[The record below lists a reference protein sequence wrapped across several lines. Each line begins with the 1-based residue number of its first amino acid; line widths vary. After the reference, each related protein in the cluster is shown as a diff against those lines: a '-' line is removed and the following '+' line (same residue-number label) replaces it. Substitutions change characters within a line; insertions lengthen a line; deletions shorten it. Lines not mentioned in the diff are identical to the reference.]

1 VSAASYLPF
10 GPPGSLT
17 FGNGRTLAKTHD
29 QNYWIDAV
37 NGTPAGLSLD
47 FGTDEVGNIVGLT
60 VGAAANN
67 RVYDYDDLNRLTS
80 VVNGSVANVEAFTYD
95 GTGNRLS
102 KRVGPAAATPYTYP
116 ATSHRLQAVGGV
128 TRSYDA
134 AGNTTQMPSAANAAL
149 TLVYDARNRLSRVDG
164 SGGTVLSPTGSKE
177 PPMIAV
183 MEPVGGC

>member
-1 VSAASYLPF
+1 MSAASYLPF

-67 RVYDYDDLNRLTS
+67 RVYDCDERFNGRFRDECLNEHWVTSLLHARAVIETWRREYNEERPKEALGGLT
-80 VVNGSVANVEAFTYD
+80 
-95 GTGNRLS
+95 
-102 KRVGPAAATPYTYP
+102 PAAYAK
-116 ATSHRLQAVGGV
+116 H
-128 TRSYDA
+128 
-134 AGNTTQMPSAANAAL
+134 L
-149 TLVYDARNRLSRVDG
+149 TEIR
-164 SGGTVLSPTGSKE
+164 
-177 PPMIAV
+177 
-183 MEPVGGC
+183 